1 MYRDILNF
9 CSFEQLNR
17 DGFTSI
23 PNEKGIYMVIVPDG
37 FNVIFT
43 EYTTAISEY
52 KGQNLIYPTEVLSS
66 KFNNSDQKILY
77 IGKAGG
83 NTNKLRQRISQFVR
97 YGYQRASNHR
107 GGRAIWQ
114 IKDNKH
120 LLIGYFV
127 FAAPENKERE
137 LLQEYANKYGV
148 LPVAN
153 WL

>member
-23 PNEKGIYMVIVPDG
+23 PNEKGIYIVIVPDG

-66 KFNNSDQKILY
+66 KFNNSDQKIL
-77 IGKAGG
+77 
-83 NTNKLRQRISQFVR
+83 
-97 YGYQRASNHR
+97 
-107 GGRAIWQ
+107 
-114 IKDNKH
+114 
-120 LLIGYFV
+120 
-127 FAAPENKERE
+127 
-137 LLQEYANKYGV
+137 
-148 LPVAN
+148 
-153 WL
+153 